1 MNTVWN
7 NTVWNGMLFDQ
18 AWIFASAGAAAAA
31 VNVAVMALVVGRAV
45 RSRPAPMRYGL
56 LLAALVVLGIVPAVA
71 VASRLAGWA
80 VVTVPAAAVDR
91 PLAAGSVVA
100 TTTARRPPRPAA
112 SAAHTDFL
120 PSEHVEET
128 AGAPLGMPTF
138 REVASCLLWVWFG
151 GIVFFVGIVARDLVR
166 LRRLGGSLVA
176 CESPAA
182 IGLLDEAARAVGLTQ
197 PPRLFESAA
206 VPVPVVIG
214 PVAPVIV
221 LPTGM
226 AHTLDREK
234 LSAVLIHEAAHVVH
248 GDIWV
253 GLLQHAVAAV
263 FWWCPLV
270 HRLNRRLAEVR
281 EEICDDYVVVAQ
293 GDGFRLAEVLVEMA
307 AGLRGKRE
315 RLAIGAL
322 GAIDEKPT
330 LEGRVERLVDL
341 TRKTVP
347 MTRMNRIAIVAA
359 GAFGAVALA
368 IVVATT
374 IHAADE
380 SAVAPAPAESQPLPA
395 AAPAAGLDADE
406 LRALDAALAWIAKRQ
421 EDDGGWSLD
430 GPKPTRAAATS
441 LAILPF
447 LARGYD
453 HKTPGPYREHIA
465 RGIEFLAKLVGK
477 DGSAVKDGE
486 SMYSQ
491 GLVAMTLCRAYG
503 RTRDP
508 ALEAAAQATLDF
520 IMAAQH
526 EGGGWRYMPKTPGDT
541 SALSYQIEALAN
553 GEAAGL
559 KVKPETWA
567 GVARFLDSVQGDDDG
582 STYGYVGSGTGKTT
596 TAIGL
601 LGRLRSG
608 WKPEKLGLVTGV
620 AAVVGGGPSREI
632 YHDYHA
638 TRFVHA
644 AADGKAWSEWRASVA
659 DHLIEGQVKEGDDT
673 GSWQAHE
680 GTDKIFLS
688 PLVRTSLAALT
699 LAEPLDGA
707 VLPPLGKRR
716 ALR

>member
-7 NTVWNGMLFDQ
+7 NTVWNGMLFDRT
-18 AWIFASAGAAAAA
+18 WILASAGAAAAA
-31 VNVAVMALVVGRAV
+31 VIVAVMALVVGRAV

-71 VASRLAGWA
+71 VASRLTGWA

-100 TTTARRPPRPAA
+100 TTTARMPPRQAA
-112 SAAHTDFL
+112 SAADTDFL

-138 REVASCLLWVWFG
+138 REMASCLLWVWFG
-151 GIVFFVGIVARDLVR
+151 GIVFFVGIVTRDLVR
-166 LRRLGGSLVA
+166 LRRLGGSLVP
-176 CESPAA
+176 CTSPAA

-214 PVAPVIV
+214 PVTPVIV
-221 LPTGM
+221 LPKGM
-226 AHTLDREK
+226 AHSLDREK
-234 LSAVLIHEAAHVVH
+234 LSAVLVHEAAHVVH
-248 GDIWV
+248 GDLWV

-263 FWWCPLV
+263 FWWCAPV

-307 AGLRGKRE
+307 AGRGGKRV

-380 SAVAPAPAESQPLPA
+380 SAVAPSPAESQPLPA

-421 EDDGGWSLD
+421 ENDGGLSLD
-430 GPKPTRAAATS
+430 GPKPMRAAATS

-447 LARGYD
+447 LARGHD

-465 RGIEFLAKLVGK
+465 RGIDFLVEFVGE
-477 DGSAVKDGE
+477 DGSALKDGE
-486 SMYSQ
+486 TMYSQ
-491 GLVAMTLCRAYG
+491 GLVAMTLCRAYS

-508 ALEAAAQATLDF
+508 ALEAPAQAALDF

-526 EGGGWRYMPKTPGDT
+526 EGGGWRYQPKQSGDT

-567 GVARFLDSVQGDDDG
+567 GVARFLDSVQGDNDG
-582 STYGYVGSGTGKTT
+582 STYGYSDSGTGKTT

-608 WKPEKLGLVTGV
+608 WKPDKPGLVTGV
-620 AAVVGGGPSREI
+620 AAVVRGGPSKTI

-638 TRFVHA
+638 SRLVHA
-644 AADGKAWSEWRASVA
+644 AADAKAWADWRATVA
-659 DHLIEGQVKEGDDT
+659 DNLVEGQAKEGDEA

-680 GTDKIFLS
+680 RTDREWFS
-688 PLVRTSLAALT
+688 YGPLVSTSLAALT
-699 LAEPLDGA
+699 LAEPLDRT
-707 VLPPLGKRR
+707 LPR
-716 ALR
+716 AK

>member
-1 MNTVWN
+1 
-7 NTVWNGMLFDQ
+7 
-18 AWIFASAGAAAAA
+18 
-31 VNVAVMALVVGRAV
+31 MALVVGRAV
-45 RSRPAPMRYGL
+45 RSRPAPRRYGL
-56 LLAALVVLGIVPAVA
+56 LLAGLVVVGIVPAVA
-71 VASRLAGWA
+71 AASRLAGWA
-80 VVTVPAAAVDR
+80 FVTVPAAAVDQ
-91 PLAAGSVVA
+91 PLAAEAFVA
-100 TTTARRPPRPAA
+100 AAAPRPLRKPVAVA
-112 SAAHTDFL
+112 DGEFAL
-120 PSEHVEET
+120 PDSIEET
-128 AGAPLGMPTF
+128 AAASLRMPTF
-138 REVASCLLWVWFG
+138 REVASCLLWVWFV

-176 CESPAA
+176 CKSPAV

-221 LPTGM
+221 LPKGM

-234 LSAVLIHEAAHVVH
+234 LSAVLVHEAAHVVH
-248 GDIWV
+248 GDLWV

-263 FWWCPLV
+263 FWWCPPV

-322 GAIDEKPT
+322 GAIDEKPA

-359 GAFGAVALA
+359 GTFGAVALA

-380 SAVAPAPAESQPLPA
+380 SAVAPSPAESKSLPA

-421 EDDGGWSLD
+421 EADGGWSLD
-430 GPKPTRAAATS
+430 GPKATRAGATS

-447 LARGYD
+447 LARGHD

-465 RGIEFLAKLVGK
+465 RGIDFLVTLVGK
-477 DGSAVKDGE
+477 EGSAVKDGE
-486 SMYSQ
+486 TMYSQ
-491 GLVAMTLCRAYG
+491 GLVAMALCRAYG

-508 ALEAAAQATLDF
+508 ALEAPAQATLDF

-526 EGGGWRYMPKTPGDT
+526 EGGGWRYRPKQPGDT

-567 GVARFLDSVQGDDDG
+567 GVARFLDSVQGNDEG
-582 STYGYVGSGTGKTT
+582 STYGYVELGTGKTT

-608 WKPEKLGLVTGV
+608 WKLDKPGLVTGV
-620 AAVVGGGPSREI
+620 AAVVGGGPSIKI
-632 YHDYHA
+632 YHNYHA
-638 TRFVHA
+638 TRLVHA
-644 AADGKAWSEWRASVA
+644 AADVKAWADWRASVA

-673 GSWQAHE
+673 GSWQEHE
-680 GTDKIFLS
+680 RTDLPWS
-688 PLVRTSLAALT
+688 YGPLVSTSLAALT
-699 LAEPLDGA
+699 LAEPLERTM
-707 VLPPLGKRR
+707 LR
-716 ALR
+716 AK